1 VERGAENLIPRPHHL
16 HHANTAKEIDP
27 TTKNLI
33 YSTGGRIA
41 SPQSKANKVIGGA
54 GEQRSCL
61 AGAPGS
67 LTAPTVV
74 SERRGFER
82 AVDSVKWSPCFIV
95 FVQDQI
101 YSISS

>member
-1 VERGAENLIPRPHHL
+1 MPPPQIQGQQGHWRCRG
-16 HHANTAKEIDP
+16 K
-27 TTKNLI
+27 
-33 YSTGGRIA
+33 
-41 SPQSKANKVIGGA
+41 
-54 GEQRSCL
+54 RSCL